1 MSDDK
6 TYTKAD
12 LDAAIAAALKPLQ
25 ESIGA
30 LEGKRDELI
39 SENRKLKRGAEIKPE
54 DLQAAEDRADKAEAR
69 VSELDKAVK
78 ALTGERDKA
87 VKALESESGFTAKL
101 LIQDGIKSALIANG
115 VKDEDYLDAL
125 VTKFSSGAAIVAD
138 GETRKAMMG
147 DKAVADAIKEWAS
160 SDAGKKFVAAP
171 VNGGGG
177 APGGRGGG
185 SGKTMSETE
194 FNAMN
199 PKQRSE
205 FMTTGGQIKDAA

>member
-1 MSDDK
+1 MSEQ

-69 VSELDKAVK
+69 VAELDKSVK

-87 VKALESESGFTAKL
+87 VKALEAE
-101 LIQDGIKSALIANG
+101 Q
-115 VKDEDYLDAL
+115 
-125 VTKFSSGAAIVAD
+125 GAARGYALEAELAGAIAEGNVVPALA
-138 GETRKAMMG
+138 GAFKAMMQGQAKADLVDGRYAVMIG
-147 DKAVADAIKEWAS
+147 DKPARDHIKAYLD
-160 SDAGKKFVAAP
+160 SDEGKAFKMAP
-171 VNGGGG
+171 ANGGGG
-177 APGGRGGG
+177 APGGKGGATAKVAD
-185 SGKTMSETE
+185 SIESIPLKERQA
-194 FNAMN
+194 FFDN
-199 PKQRSE
+199 
-205 FMTTGGQIKDAA
+205 GGIIQSAA